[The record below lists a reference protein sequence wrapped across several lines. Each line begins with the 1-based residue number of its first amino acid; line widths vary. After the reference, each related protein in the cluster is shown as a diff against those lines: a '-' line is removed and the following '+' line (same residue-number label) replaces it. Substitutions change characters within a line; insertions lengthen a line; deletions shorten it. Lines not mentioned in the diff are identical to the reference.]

1 MFYRNFFILPEHE
14 RERGRKKKKR
24 KEEGIKKKGKKDRR
38 KERRTEGQKER
49 KKLIVY
55 FSAKLQVP
63 FTVIIIKHSVIPDL
77 KPWGFL

>member
-1 MFYRNFFILPEHE
+1 MFYRNFFILSEHE
-14 RERGRKKKKR
+14 REREKERKKEMK
-24 KEEGIKKKGKKDRR
+24 
-38 KERRTEGQKER
+38 KERRTEGKKEGQKER

-55 FSAKLQVP
+55 FSAKLQVL

>member
-1 MFYRNFFILPEHE
+1 MKD
-14 RERGRKKKKR
+14 REKW
-24 KEEGIKKKGKKDRR
+24 KKKGRR
-38 KERRTEGQKER
+38 KRKKGQKDRRTEG
-49 KKLIVY
+49 KKKIVY